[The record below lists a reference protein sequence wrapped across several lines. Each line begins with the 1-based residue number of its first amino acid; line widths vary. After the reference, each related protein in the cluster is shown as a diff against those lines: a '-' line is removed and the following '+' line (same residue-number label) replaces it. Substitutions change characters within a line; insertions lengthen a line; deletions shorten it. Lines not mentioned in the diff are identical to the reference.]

1 MPPMPALNPL
11 RLVITG
17 GIGCG
22 KSLAGETLA
31 SLGVAVL
38 DSDQVAHELLAG
50 DPAVREAIRSRFGP
64 SVFTDGTVNRR
75 ALGSVVFTDEHARKD
90 LEAILHPR
98 IRIRTDEWLA
108 AQPSSQP
115 AAVIIPLLYEVG
127 RDRDFP
133 LVACVACSPEVQ
145 HQRLRQRG
153 WTEQEIQRRLAAQ
166 LPVEE
171 KIKRAQVVIW
181 NDGSKEAQADQ
192 WKLVLPKFK
201 EQPRQP
207 G

>member
-1 MPPMPALNPL
+1 MTSPIPL
-11 RLVITG
+11 RFAITG

-50 DPAVREAIRSRFGP
+50 DPAVAHAIRSRFGTG
-64 SVFTDGTVNRR
+64 VFTDGQVDRR
-75 ALGSVVFTDEHARKD
+75 ALGAVVFTEEQARKD
-90 LEAILHPR
+90 LEAILHT
-98 IRIRTDEWLA
+98 RIRTRTDQWLA
-108 AQPSSQP
+108 SQPASQP

-133 LVACVACSPEVQ
+133 IVVCVACSPEVQ

-153 WTEQEIQRRLAAQ
+153 WSDEEIRRRQTAQ

-171 KIKRAQVVIW
+171 KMKRAQVVIW
-181 NDGSKEAQADQ
+181 NDGSKEAQTDQ
-192 WKLVLPKFK
+192 WKIVLPRLK

-207 G
+207 S